1 MQDHVT
7 HLILSVTGHRN
18 TEPDCSKVLVY
29 VFNTLWQ
36 TVLINGLSFSPNV
49 LLELSYA
56 WIFNE
61 YPSFVEEDRRRF
73 VSQETGHLYIAK
85 VEPSDVGNYT
95 CVVTSAVT
103 TARELGS
110 PTPLVLRPDGRTCFQ
125 VQSCVHVSWY
135 KQKQGEGAV

>member
-1 MQDHVT
+1 M
-7 HLILSVTGHRN
+7 LL
-18 TEPDCSKVLVY
+18 Y

-49 LLELSYA
+49 LLELSFA

-61 YPSFVEEDRRRF
+61 YPSFVVEDHRRF

-103 TARELGS
+103 TTSELGS
-110 PTPLVLRPDGRTCFQ
+110 PTPLVLRPDGRTCSRCSPEWACCGRSRNEGRGPCEVYLKESSSHLFQ
-125 VQSCVHVSWY
+125 N
-135 KQKQGEGAV
+135 KNKL